1 VKKLIWLLTAL
12 IVIIFILLL
21 IIFTKLTVHL
31 NYYHH
36 NDNDDLK
43 LEFRIWLGLIKY
55 KINVPLIKIDD
66 NSPSVILKGKTH
78 LGSSSEEPKMKEAQ
92 ITPENLSEKLR
103 NSKQILEH
111 VIDFSV
117 IVRKFLKKV
126 SIKQLDWHSFVGV
139 GDAAHTGVITGALWA
154 FKGSLIGILSHFI
167 SLKEMPNLSVT
178 PHFQLAIIQTQV
190 TCIFQFRLGHAIL
203 AGLKMI
209 KFWKGGLPQL
219 KEKTNYQKEKTKSV

>member
-1 VKKLIWLLTAL
+1 LIWLLAAL
-12 IVIIFILLL
+12 IVIIFLLLL

-78 LGSSSEEPKMKEAQ
+78 MGSSSEKSSNIKEAQ
-92 ITPENLSEKLR
+92 ITPETISKKLQ
-103 NSKQILEH
+103 NSKQILKH
-111 VIDFSV
+111 VTDFSV

-190 TCIFQFRLGHAIL
+190 TCIIQFRLGHAIL

-219 KEKTNYQKEKTKSV
+219 KEKTNNPKEKTKSV